1 MASRFQRVCS
11 LLLTLC
17 FGSISLFAQIT
28 GDLQLRVADA
38 TEAVV
43 PNATILVR
51 NLETGAT
58 RTANTDAI
66 GSARL
71 SQIPVGAYDGHV
83 RFTGFITVTH
93 KAQLTNGDST
103 NGPLL

>member
-1 MASRFQRVCS
+1 MATRFKRVFS
-11 LLLTLC
+11 LLLTVC

-58 RTANTDAI
+58 RTANTDAT
-66 GSARL
+66 GSARI
-71 SQIPVGAYDGHV
+71 SQLAVGAYEVHE
-83 RFTGFITVTH
+83 F
-93 KAQLTNGDST
+93 
-103 NGPLL
+103 